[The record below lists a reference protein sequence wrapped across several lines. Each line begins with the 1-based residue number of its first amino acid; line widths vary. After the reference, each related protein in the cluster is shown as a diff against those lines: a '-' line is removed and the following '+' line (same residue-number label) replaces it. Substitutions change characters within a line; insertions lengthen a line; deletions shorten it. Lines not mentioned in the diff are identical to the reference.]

1 MKPFKPLSSFAI
13 AAGLPIALLAADM
26 VSAITRRRT
35 RRASSPAGAA
45 DPSPG
50 VAPISSPSTVQ
61 STLDAVCRSV
71 RDAILIT
78 DAEGRVT
85 QLNQSAQNMIGWT
98 LAAAQGRRLD
108 DLCTLIDEHTR
119 RPLVGVA
126 ERIKG
131 AQSIFDAK
139 NRIALQHRAGHAVP
153 IEAHGELIMADDGS
167 LIGIVLV
174 LRDLSATREQEA
186 QRRILA
192 AHAEA
197 ACRAAE
203 DVNRSRDEFM
213 SFVAHQ
219 LRGPLNSIYGW
230 VQLMQGGRLEA
241 EQQTRALEAI
251 ARGTHAQTRLI
262 DELLEASRAL
272 RGELRLERSTVDVA
286 VIARAALDSVRDS
299 ATARGIALDSRLAY
313 GVCALADPQRLQQ
326 IVGHVL
332 AHAIHSTPSGGSIA
346 LQLLRDDKEVVLRV
360 SDSGIGIRAEDL
372 PRIFEPFHRAA
383 GVRSQ
388 HHGRGLG
395 LELAVAKRLTEQHGG
410 RMQAH
415 SDGTDQGATY
425 TVRLPSLDQTR
436 APSQRDAVLAPR

>member
-13 AAGLPIALLAADM
+13 AASLPIALLAADM
-26 VSAITRRRT
+26 VSAIKRRRT
-35 RRASSPAGAA
+35 GRPTPGGAG

-50 VAPISSPSTVQ
+50 VVPISPQSTVQ
-61 STLDAVCRSV
+61 STLSAVCRSV
-71 RDAILIT
+71 RDAILVT

-85 QLNQSAQNMIGWT
+85 QMNQSAQNMIGWT
-98 LAAAQGRRLD
+98 LSAAQGRRLD

-131 AQSIFDAK
+131 AQSIFDAQ

-167 LIGIVLV
+167 LIGIALV

-186 QRRILA
+186 QRRTLA
-192 AHAEA
+192 ARAEA

-272 RGELRLERSTVDVA
+272 RGELRLQRSTVDVG

-299 ATARGIALDSRLAY
+299 ATARGIALDSSLAY
-313 GVCALADPQRLQQ
+313 GLCALADPQRLQQ
-326 IVGHVL
+326 IVGQVL
-332 AHAIHSTPSGGSIA
+332 EHAIHSTPSGGSIA
-346 LQLLRDDKEVVLRV
+346 LQMLRDDKEIIVRV
-360 SDSGIGIRAEDL
+360 SDSGIGFRAEDL

-388 HHGRGLG
+388 HQGRGLG
-395 LELAVAKRLTEQHGG
+395 LGLAVAKLLTEQHGG
-410 RMQAH
+410 HMRAH
-415 SDGTDQGATY
+415 SDGPDQGATY
-425 TVRLPSLDQTR
+425 TVRLPLLDQTR
-436 APSQRDAVLAPR
+436 APSKPDEVSASQ